1 MKNRIS
7 MLLLR
12 SRNSTRM
19 LSLWKAISKHLL
31 IHQDRNCIRKSYKAT
46 QSVTPSINRGVSPT
60 IKVELILVEKLETL
74 SPELKAFSEI
84 AGQLEGMK
92 IDGKVDL
99 NVLPKFEYLI
109 DRMKKLEG
117 GWTSTG
123 KMRTADAFVLYH
135 AIRNLRLVLSATEQ
149 RLATSKKVKGDNP
162 QVVDDSLEVLPYASG
177 LFATVLFVKDQPIDH
192 GIRTLLM
199 EKVRN
204 LRSVAGKA
212 SLLPSIEK
220 ESAGVDQ
227 KLLDKSLHRLA
238 SDVQEIISET

>member
-1 MKNRIS
+1 

-12 SRNSTRM
+12 SRNGI
-19 LSLWKAISKHLL
+19 SLHIWRRAISEHLL
-31 IHQDRNCIRKSYKAT
+31 IHQDRNRIRKSYKET
-46 QSVTPSINRGVSPT
+46 EDVTPSINRGQHPT
-60 IKVELILVEKLETL
+60 VKVEYSPVEKLETL
-74 SPELKAFSEI
+74 SPELEAFSKI
-84 AGQLEGMK
+84 AEQLEGMK

-109 DRMKKLEG
+109 DRMKKLED
-117 GWTSTG
+117 GWTSAG
-123 KMRTADAFVLYH
+123 KMPTADAFVLYH
-135 AIRNLRLVLSATEQ
+135 AVRNLRLVLSATEQ
-149 RLATSKKVKGDNP
+149 RFATSKKVKGDNP

-212 SLLPSIEK
+212 SLLPTIEK

-238 SDVQEIISET
+238 SDVQEIIGET